1 MKYTTLTF
9 LLVNCFCV
17 VSSVLAGAS
26 NPTAESGISAAATS
40 FRQETPVQTSF
51 LRGRYLEEI
60 QLLEEEEGKTAQEE
74 EQQPPIPASNRL
86 AFAESSS
93 GRLVFITAGSLVGVL
108 FVYFLLHDHLRK
120 ACCSKTVIK
129 RGIEAVD
136 DDEKDIKQGPAMDQT
151 TRTRFAS
158 VDDLSKS
165 DDKSDDSG
173 DSALV
178 K

>member
-1 MKYTTLTF
+1 MLKVWNHLCS
-9 LLVNCFCV
+9 LILHVLI
-17 VSSVLAGAS
+17 LAGES
-26 NPTAESGISAAATS
+26 NPTAESGISAAATT
-40 FRQETPVQTSF
+40 FRQAAPEQTSF
-51 LRGRYLEEI
+51 LRGRDLEEM
-60 QLLEEEEGKTAQEE
+60 QLLEEEGKIAQEE

-120 ACCSKTVIK
+120 ACCSKTAIK

-165 DDKSDDSG
+165 DEKSDDSG